1 MPTTRLVSGLAA
13 CAFALTLSASPI
25 IDRARAAEAVP
36 SPVEMA
42 AIEATAPLEDASEES
57 VKAAITIAVQKAARG
72 ALAMGLPW
80 LQVQSA
86 YVRSGYVGVHV
97 VAMTKPPQG
106 TEESPDSSVAPDER
120 REERAPT
127 ERAPGSMQPGAIHKI
142 TL

>member
-1 MPTTRLVSGLAA
+1 MPTIRLVSAFAA

-25 IDRARAAEAVP
+25 IDRARAAEPAP
-36 SPVEMA
+36 TEMA
-42 AIEATAPLEDASEES
+42 AIEATAPLEDVSEEA
-57 VKAAITIAVQKAARG
+57 VKAAITTAVQKAARG

-106 TEESPDSSVAPDER
+106 SEAPESNVAPDEPR
-120 REERAPT
+120 DEREPAERAPDAA
-127 ERAPGSMQPGAIHKI
+127 RPGSVQRI

>member
-25 IDRARAAEAVP
+25 VDGARAAEPAP
-36 SPVEMA
+36 IEMA
-42 AIEATAPLEDASEES
+42 AIEATAPLEDISEEA
-57 VKAAITIAVQKAARG
+57 VKAAITTAVQKAARG

-86 YVRSGYVGVHV
+86 YVRFGYVGVHV
-97 VAMTKPPQG
+97 VAMTKPPHDA
-106 TEESPDSSVAPDER
+106 TEAPDPNVVPDEPRHER
-120 REERAPT
+120 EPS
-127 ERAPGSMQPGAIHKI
+127 ERAPGSMAPGATQRI